1 MCFSSCLPVINTAA
15 IMRQEYFI
23 STISISGK
31 RPTKTFD
38 MKKILILFLIAFTLL
53 NVNAQ
58 DKDNQFTI
66 ENYYKVK
73 WGYADEFINLWK
85 INHYPLLKKA
95 IDKGDI
101 ISVVAQRPMLHSGE
115 DTRFDFKVIIVFKNE
130 KLAFD
135 PNLTKQ
141 YEAQLYP
148 DAVKFKKDEQH
159 RFELL
164 IAHWD
169 VMIEKIPL

>member
-1 MCFSSCLPVINTAA
+1 MI
-15 IMRQEYFI
+15 R
-23 STISISGK
+23 
-31 RPTKTFD
+31 
-38 MKKILILFLIAFTLL
+38 MKKILLTKSFCLAVFILVANLIY
-53 NVNAQ
+53 AQ
-58 DKDNQFTI
+58 DKKDYFII

-73 WGYADEFINLWK
+73 WGFADEFINLWK
-85 INHYPLLKKA
+85 VNHYPLLKKA

-101 ISVVAQRPMLHSGE
+101 ISVVAEKPKLHSGE
-115 DTRFDFKVIIVFKNE
+115 DTRFDFKVTLVFKNE

-141 YEAQLYP
+141 YEKQIYP
-148 DAVKFKKDEQH
+148 DLEKLKKDEQH

-169 VMIEKIPL
+169 VMIERIELQ